1 MKWKTILSILA
12 ATVWLH
18 APPAQAESVALAAG
32 SSTAFSYTVT
42 GTTIDVY
49 LPGVAA
55 LGPIFLEFSGLAG
68 NKVYTVNTHVTSAAA
83 GTTFDAIEAEVL
95 NPASAPLDTLD
106 MTPQAAYIPPGY
118 SASNDHDGF
127 SFAQYASVPRTSD
140 VFTDVFVDESTNMRD
155 YLRYS
160 GGLVSTGASTLLTF
174 GLQQYGHN
182 EPFLVALVTHGFAST
197 PEPGTLLLIGTGAL
211 GVARTVR
218 QRRRNNAL
226 A

>member
-32 SSTAFSYTVT
+32 SSTDFSYTVM
-42 GTTIDVY
+42 GRTIDVY

-68 NKVYTVNTHVTSAAA
+68 NKNYTVIAHLSNATS
-83 GTTFDAIEAEVL
+83 GLTFDAITAEVL
-95 NPASAPLDTLD
+95 NPTSTRFDALD
-106 MTPQAAYIPPGY
+106 MTPQASYIPSGY

-127 SFAQYASVPRTSD
+127 SFAQGAGITRTSQ
-140 VFTDVFVDESTNMRD
+140 VFTDVFVDERTNMRD
-155 YLRYS
+155 FLRYS
-160 GGLVSTGASTLLTF
+160 GGLVSAGASTLLTF
-174 GLQQYGHN
+174 GLRAYDGN
-182 EPFLVALVTHGFAST
+182 RPFLVALAPQGFAAT
-197 PEPGTLLLIGTGAL
+197 PEPATLLLIGTGVL

-218 QRRRNNAL
+218 QRRRNGL

>member
-32 SSTAFSYTVT
+32 SSTPFSATVS
-42 GTTIDVY
+42 GTTINVY

-55 LGPIFLEFSGLAG
+55 LGPIFLEFSGLAS
-68 NKVYTVNTHVTSAAA
+68 NTAYTVNAYLTNTAA
-83 GTTFDAIEAEVL
+83 GTTFDAVEAEVL
-95 NPASAPLDTLD
+95 NPTSAQKDALD
-106 MTPQAAYIPPGY
+106 MTPQASYIPPGY
-118 SASNDHDGF
+118 SASNDHDGY

-140 VFTDVFVDESTNMRD
+140 VFTDVFVDETTNMRD
-155 YLRYS
+155 FLRYS
-160 GGLVSTGASTLLTF
+160 GGLVTTGASTLLTF
-174 GLQQYGHN
+174 GVQQYRN
-182 EPFLVALVTHGFAST
+182 NRPFLVALVPQGFAAT
-197 PEPGTLLLIGTGAL
+197 PEPGTLLLIGTGVL

-218 QRRRNNAL
+218 QRRRKNAL